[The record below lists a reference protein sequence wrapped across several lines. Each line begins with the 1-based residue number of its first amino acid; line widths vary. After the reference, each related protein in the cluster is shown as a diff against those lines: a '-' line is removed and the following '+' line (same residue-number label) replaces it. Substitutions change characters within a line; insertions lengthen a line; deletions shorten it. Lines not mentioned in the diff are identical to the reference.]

1 MPNRAV
7 SRLLLTSNHLNAQRS
22 GSSQSGFHSV
32 SEGSKYSSTFKKYLV
47 KDGNVKSYF
56 HDLPLEL
63 DVEKGTANMV
73 VEIPR
78 WSNAKFEISTK
89 VPGNPIMQDVK
100 KGQVRFIK
108 NLFPFHGYCHNYGAF
123 PQTWEDITNDNG
135 ELQIF
140 GDNDP
145 LDVIEIGSKVHEVGD
160 IVKVKI
166 IGSLALIDDGE
177 LDWKVLAI
185 NTQDPLS
192 KNVNDIPDIK
202 KHYPGLL
209 DSTREWIRNYKI
221 PDGKP
226 PNQFAFDGQYKDR
239 AFTLKL
245 IEENHHAWN
254 NLIHEKIEKSD
265 KLPIITNTA
274 HKTSPGYIEQFQIT
288 PALPEPPASLPPDLS
303 NWYYAK

>member
-1 MPNRAV
+1 MPNRALN
-7 SRLLLTSNHLNAQRS
+7 RLLLTSNHLNGQVS
-22 GSSQSGFHSV
+22 SSQGFHSV
-32 SEGSKYSSTFKKYLV
+32 SEGSKFSTTYKRYLIQ
-47 KDGNVKSYF
+47 DGEVKSYF

-63 DVEKGTANMV
+63 SLKNDTANMV

-89 VPGNPIMQDVK
+89 TPGNPIMQDVK
-100 KGQVRFIK
+100 NGKVRFIK

-166 IGSLALIDDGE
+166 LGSLALIDDGE
-177 LDWKVLAI
+177 LDWKVIAI
-185 NTQDPLS
+185 STKDPLAE
-192 KNVNDIPDIK
+192 KVNDIKDIET
-202 KHYPGLL
+202 HHPGLL
-209 DSTREWIRNYKI
+209 EFTREWIRNYKI

-226 PNQFAFDGQYKDR
+226 ANKFAFDGQYKDK

-245 IEENHHAWN
+245 IQENHHAWQ
-254 NLIHEKIEKSD
+254 NLVHGQVEKSD
-265 KLPIITNTA
+265 KLPHITNTYY
-274 HKTSPGYIEQFQIT
+274 KKSPGYVKLFGIT
-288 PALPEPPASLPPDLS
+288 PSLPQAPTPLPSDLD